1 MSTLLLRLAARMGTP
16 TGEGKLTAPM
26 QSWGDESKF
35 TTRRTLREPT
45 KSGVV
50 GLLGA
55 AMGIRR
61 EQDEEIARLNRA
73 LRMGVRVDQE
83 GEVRTDFHMVKD
95 FKRAN
100 NKGEIRY
107 EKDGAPMPNNGY
119 VTYRDYLHDAV
130 FLVGLESEDTALLQ
144 SLAAAL
150 MRPAFAL
157 YLGRRSCPPT
167 LPLLLGVRECALED
181 ALRAEPWQAAKHLKR
196 RGMPKAG
203 LRLLIEEKPGT
214 VAQARQRD
222 VPLSF
227 NPQHRRHGFRALQQE
242 QRVLLEANEHDAMAE
257 L

>member
-1 MSTLLLRLAARMGTP
+1 MSTLLLRLA
-16 TGEGKLTAPM
+16 APM

-61 EQDEEIARLNRA
+61 EQDEEIARLSCA

-95 FKRAN
+95 FKRTN
-100 NKGEIRY
+100 QGEIRY
-107 EKDGAPMPNNGY
+107 EKDGAPMPNDGY

-227 NPQHRRHGFRALQQE
+227 NPQHRRYGFRALQQE